1 MLCSV
6 NSVYLEHFSLGVH
19 LVYMLMCQAVF
30 FVHFNAVRCVSV
42 ANLTI
47 LLKLPVHNIQN
58 TYFYQWEKGWIER
71 DIFFLLFYIFFT
83 TKESLM
89 FQSVL
94 KLPQMVSVSNSLYFR
109 EWRRQVVF
117 QRIQYFHKVNI
128 EVMMKN
134 TKISAGTQIIQL
146 FRISVKNCP
155 SVKQLSSPQL
165 SLQIHI
171 TQRPEPTI

>member
-1 MLCSV
+1 MLSKFSISRTFQPWCTSGV
-6 NSVYLEHFSLGVH
+6 HVDVSGCFLCAFQCCQMCECGKSHYFIETTSAQYLEYLFL
-19 LVYMLMCQAVF
+19 
-30 FVHFNAVRCVSV
+30 SV
-42 ANLTI
+42 
-47 LLKLPVHNIQN
+47 
-58 TYFYQWEKGWIER
+58 GER
-71 DIFFLLFYIFFT
+71 MDRKRYFFLLFYIFFT

-146 FRISVKNCP
+146 FHISVKNCP